1 MGSTHSL
8 GARRAPRLAV
18 RCRVGMITTPGR
30 GVARSAAVERT
41 RGAPEPPGSPGL
53 AVGTFEECKSAAS
66 TPGDT
71 ITTVVSSLAT
81 IAEAEHARAMRMMQ
95 ICNISMVWDR

>member
-18 RCRVGMITTPGR
+18 RCRVGMITTPGH
-30 GVARSAAVERT
+30 GNARAAAVERT
-41 RGAPEPPGSPGL
+41 RGAPEPPGSPCL
-53 AVGTFEECKSAAS
+53 ASGTFEERESAAS
-66 TPGDT
+66 MQLGRDR
-71 ITTVVSSLAT
+71 VDRFLARHDPRGR
-81 IAEAEHARAMRMMQ
+81 AHAAMRMMP